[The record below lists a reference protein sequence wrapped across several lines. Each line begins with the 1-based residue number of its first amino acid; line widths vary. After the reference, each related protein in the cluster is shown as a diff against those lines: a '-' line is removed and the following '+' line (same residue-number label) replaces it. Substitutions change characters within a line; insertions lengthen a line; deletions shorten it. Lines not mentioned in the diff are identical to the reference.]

1 MTMRKPKSIL
11 ASRVERGVLTMT
23 KPKTTSATLPK
34 PLPVTGS
41 IPEAGALFF
50 GAGKEKSYRLAK
62 ARAIVTLETGPRSKL
77 ALLHATARK
86 LGLDPT

>member
-1 MTMRKPKSIL
+1 
-11 ASRVERGVLTMT
+11 MT

-41 IPEAGALFF
+41 KAGALFF

-62 ARAIVTLETGPRSKL
+62 ARAIVTLETGPRSKV